1 MKKITFALLVILFLI
16 LQSVWNLQ
24 PFSHRGSDASALAD
38 TSQRNPNGSSELAL
52 LMREMQ
58 SYTHRAKAHLNTDT
72 VPETYP
78 QAFDKLHSATVT
90 PGISKNE
97 FFNTFADVYLKS
109 VKDYSGSSAG
119 NRTETY
125 NAMVSACL
133 SCHAEHC
140 PGPVP
145 VIKKMMWDPK

>member
-1 MKKITFALLVILFLI
+1 MKKPAFALIVILFLV
-16 LQSVWNLQ
+16 LQSVWNV
-24 PFSHRGSDASALAD
+24 PSFIGSGSGAFLWAD

-58 SYTHRAKAHLNTDT
+58 SYTHRAKAQLNSDT
-72 VPETYP
+72 VPETLP
-78 QAFDKLHSATVT
+78 PGFDKLHSATVT
-90 PGISKNE
+90 PGIVKNE
-97 FFNTFADVYLKS
+97 FFNTFADVYLKA
-109 VKDYSGSSAG
+109 VKDYSASNPS
-119 NRTETY
+119 NRAETY
-125 NAMVSACL
+125 NTMVSACL

>member
-1 MKKITFALLVILFLI
+1 MKKSLVTITLLLFI
-16 LQSVWNLQ
+16 IFIMPIVPS
-24 PFSHRGSDASALAD
+24 GTDAYTNNGALAD

-90 PGISKNE
+90 PGISKND
-97 FFNTFADVYLKS
+97 FFNTFADVYLKA
-109 VKDYSGSSAG
+109 VKDYSGSNAG